1 VSIQKKNGEMKVKIA
16 APISFFLKEGNTL
29 ENAIGGRSLEPTFLI
44 KIKMIFPLIS
54 IIIIMVL
61 V

>member
-1 VSIQKKNGEMKVKIA
+1 MKVKIA